1 MGRKKLLFWTES
13 RRLSRSLLDI
23 VESAIAR
30 VPYVSTMESHQE
42 ICDSMANAS
51 IEDQDSFIAWGKY
64 GWTVNILAD
73 YSIYFYT
80 PESQEE
86 ADRRSLK
93 YCTND
98 LMDKYFERLL
108 SEKLCKKTV
117 LKEAIFC
124 FKNRKYRACA
134 CLLFAL
140 MDGEMIKS
148 QSIDNNRKF
157 GERGI
162 KFLKSMVNQRKDV
175 KNATL
180 LFLEFQCLNSAL
192 ASVFASDANFLNEPV
207 LINRNYVMHGM
218 ITRRILRK
226 DCVQLFL
233 IYGNLLR
240 YIDFYSKI
248 KDIPEDTS
256 PTVIEVMKQ
265 RMLENAPVQNSLNKD
280 DN

>member
-1 MGRKKLLFWTES
+1 MGRRKLLFRTES
-13 RRLSRSLLDI
+13 RRFSRSLLYMI
-23 VESAIAR
+23 ESAIAR
-30 VPYVSTMESHQE
+30 IPHVSTMESYQE
-42 ICDSMANAS
+42 ICDAMANAS
-51 IEDQDSFIAWGKY
+51 IENQDSFIAWGKH

-73 YSIYFYT
+73 YSIYFDV

-86 ADRRSLK
+86 ADKISLK
-93 YCTND
+93 YCTNA

-108 SEKLCKKTV
+108 GEKLCKKAV

-124 FKNRKYRACA
+124 FQSRKYRACA
-134 CLLFAL
+134 CLLCAL

-180 LFLEFQCLNSAL
+180 LFLEFQCLSSAL
-192 ASVFASDANFLNEPV
+192 ASVFASDPNFLNEPG

-226 DCVQLFL
+226 DYVQLFL

-240 YIDFYSKI
+240 YIDFYRKI
-248 KDIPEDTS
+248 KDIPEDT
-256 PTVIEVMKQ
+256 
-265 RMLENAPVQNSLNKD
+265 
-280 DN
+280 